1 MNKRS
6 ARASRVAAFAALL
19 LLGTCAT
26 LRARRPP
33 PLPSP
38 SVQSPTAHATGP
50 REAREQR
57 GERPTAVPPL
67 PPIIDSSTVEKDEVC
82 EGEENLVTVRAH
94 TPDDNDAFL
103 HYQIGGAR
111 GSPVAVR
118 SYLDD
123 REKPSWH
130 RITVFGK
137 NNVATS
143 AEMPPFRVK

>member
-1 MNKRS
+1 MNERS
-6 ARASRVAAFAALL
+6 KRASRVAAFAVLL
-19 LLGTCAT
+19 LLGTCAM

-33 PLPSP
+33 PLPAPTVQTPGVTTESP
-38 SVQSPTAHATGP
+38 AGET
-50 REAREQR
+50 REERSARPK
-57 GERPTAVPPL
+57 GAAPL
-67 PPIIDSSTVEKDEVC
+67 PPVIDSITVEKDEVC

-103 HYQIGGAR
+103 HYQIGPTR
-111 GSPVAVR
+111 GSPVALR

-137 NNVATS
+137 NNVA
-143 AEMPPFRVK
+143 